1 MSDELKAV
9 VEMDDVEYK
18 AVLASV
24 LDRGYAHEALN
35 IDLPPHLTGEWITN
49 DPVSIARAKTLG
61 FTIDTEYAKKNSI
74 HSSGD
79 SKAVYGDVIFMTIP
93 TQRKRII
100 DEVRKETARRRL
112 GDKVDDKLKNQGEET
127 QFKGQ
132 MRDLETVGITAID
145 APSQS
150 HVVDGTQI
158 AAALSQGQS

>member
-1 MSDELKAV
+1 MSTEPKAV

-35 IDLPPHLTGEWITN
+35 IELPPGLAGEWIMN

-61 FTIDTEYAKKNSI
+61 FSIDTEYAKKNSI

-79 SKAVYGDVIFMTIP
+79 SKTVYGDVVFMTIP
-93 TQRKRII
+93 AQRKRII
-100 DEVRKETARRRL
+100 EEVRKETARRRL

-132 MRDLETVGITAID
+132 MQNLESVGITAID

-150 HVVDGTQI
+150 HIVDGDAI
-158 AAALSQGQS
+158 KSALSEGQS